1 MPLGSET
8 VRANE
13 RRGEKSLA
21 EDPMLQLTRIF
32 VYFLQNL
39 FRECPEGEGMKWR
52 PEEENSEIIISDQ
65 KPVLDAVEKKPHIIC
80 VLGAGR
86 WGRLGLDQLQRQNM
100 DTGERKHTDLMS
112 MSVTYD
118 CMARE
123 GQHARRIAWFSSYFT
138 NVYRRIIIKGGRLH
152 DVGTEHSISPESPP
166 SNYTGPSTVEQLV
179 SVSVTV
185 PFYWQPQ
192 WIIRDPAEVFRQ
204 VSIEL
209 GVLPLE
215 SFYSA
220 GRAARLRHARI
231 GGRRVYPSPLQRQ
244 EPNLTQTVRD
254 SRFVGEE

>member
-13 RRGEKSLA
+13 RFGELDLA

-39 FRECPEGEGMKWR
+39 FRECPEGQGMKWR

-65 KPVLDAVEKKPHIIC
+65 KPILDAVAKKPHIIC
-80 VLGAGR
+80 VLGGGQ
-86 WGRLGLDQLQRQNM
+86 WGRLGLDQMQRQNM
-100 DTGERKHTDLMS
+100 DTGERTHTDLMS

-118 CMARE
+118 CMSKE
-123 GQHARRIAWFSSYFT
+123 GLHARRIAWFASYFT
-138 NVYRRIIIKGGRLH
+138 NVYRRVIIKGGRLH
-152 DVGTEHSISPESPP
+152 DVGTNQGISPESPP
-166 SNYTGPSTVEQLV
+166 TNYTGPAVTEKLV

-192 WIIRDPAEVFRQ
+192 WIIRKPAEVFRQ
-204 VSIEL
+204 FSIEL
-209 GVLPLE
+209 GVLPPE
-215 SFYSA
+215 ASYSA
-220 GRAARLRHARI
+220 GRAAKLRHARI

-244 EPNLTQTVRD
+244 EPELTQTVRD